1 MAVSVPGTQPTKHL
15 STPDEEEGSDDDGD
29 DTSPISGNG
38 ETFIMYIP
46 SPSVPPSSPTW
57 LRCVL
62 PFAFGVFR
70 GRRGNEAFSPHPF
83 LIASSNRESNLHT
96 EEKEQMKWEGPSH
109 SYEGGK
115 EGMILIWE
123 ISQRT
128 HIYPPTPI
136 IIIILFF
143 LCVLAWL
150 ECDPRPSSTE
160 PCPSL
165 PLSSLWP
172 SARADLIGSRAKRPV
187 TARGKRL
194 FIEACIQRR
203 IAAGR
208 WGSSSCDPYQ

>member
-1 MAVSVPGTQPTKHL
+1 
-15 STPDEEEGSDDDGD
+15 
-29 DTSPISGNG
+29 
-38 ETFIMYIP
+38 
-46 SPSVPPSSPTW
+46 
-57 LRCVL
+57 
-62 PFAFGVFR
+62 
-70 GRRGNEAFSPHPF
+70 
-83 LIASSNRESNLHT
+83 
-96 EEKEQMKWEGPSH
+96 
-109 SYEGGK
+109 
-115 EGMILIWE
+115 MILIWE

-128 HIYPPTPI
+128 HIYPSTPIII

-150 ECDPRPSSTE
+150 ECDPRQSLARRPSVLPSS
-160 PCPSL
+160 P
-165 PLSSLWP
+165 LWP

>member
-1 MAVSVPGTQPTKHL
+1 
-15 STPDEEEGSDDDGD
+15 
-29 DTSPISGNG
+29 
-38 ETFIMYIP
+38 MYIP
-46 SPSVPPSSPTW
+46 SPSVPPSGPTW

-70 GRRGNEAFSPHPF
+70 GREGVTRLFPRPF

-128 HIYPPTPI
+128 HIYPSTPI
-136 IIIILFF
+136 IIILIFFF

-165 PLSSLWP
+165 LLPFVAFGP
-172 SARADLIGSRAKRPV
+172 SRSYWQSGQKASYGAREKIVHRGLHTKKDRSRTV
-187 TARGKRL
+187 G
-194 FIEACIQRR
+194 IQFL
-203 IAAGR
+203 
-208 WGSSSCDPYQ
+208 